1 MYPEKAER
9 RNTRTNALQGLPC
22 WPERGTKHQ
31 WLRGRGMSLQKRLPR
46 GVNVRVGLPLTRGML
61 GVTVLHLILGTV
73 AWEHCLFRVET
84 LALPLALA
92 MLRPPQR
99 QGVRSPESLQLS
111 ALQGSHPWQR
121 TAWHMVTLFWRWP
134 ASNGRWWQECKSL
147 AILGHLETT
156 LKGYS
161 SSRAFHA
168 INENL
173 EPQPQLSLS
182 LHPPLHPSPPFH
194 GC

>member
-1 MYPEKAER
+1 MLARKGDKASVAAWPGNELTEEIAPWSKCQGWPATDPR
-9 RNTRTNALQGLPC
+9 RARCDCVASHSRDCGVGALSLQGRDPGSATC
-22 WPERGTKHQ
+22 SGNAAT
-31 WLRGRGMSLQKRLPR
+31 
-46 GVNVRVGLPLTRGML
+46 
-61 GVTVLHLILGTV
+61 
-73 AWEHCLFRVET
+73 
-84 LALPLALA
+84 
-92 MLRPPQR
+92 PPQM
-99 QGVRSPESLQLS
+99 QGVLSPESLQLS

-121 TAWHMVTLFWRWP
+121 TARHMVTLFWRWP